1 MHVGKS
7 MLVIAAAVAVGIL
20 LPVTSMFFASEA
32 AAESQRERRQRIE
45 LREREK
51 RKTPVDKRRNRE
63 SDDSVRANALD
74 PSGNYKGYPDWAR
87 AALSPKDNEG
97 G

>member
-1 MHVGKS
+1 MGKS
-7 MLVIAAAVAVGIL
+7 MLIAALAVTVF
-20 LPVTSMFFASEA
+20 LPVTFTSFVSEA
-32 AAESQRERRQRIE
+32 TAETQRERRHRIE
-45 LREREK
+45 LREREQ
-51 RKTPVDKRRNRE
+51 RKTSVEKQRNRN

-74 PSGNYKGYPDWAR
+74 PSGNFKGYPDWAR